1 MNQGEVKSVDAGNA
15 AYEARM
21 GRPLPM
27 ARVYW
32 RHNYRD
38 ALMRLDAPLRQAAD
52 EARRIDVSAGVE
64 LELRAMRER
73 VQALLLAAG

>member
-1 MNQGEVKSVDAGNA
+1 
-15 AYEARM
+15 
-21 GRPLPM
+21 M

>member
-1 MNQGEVKSVDAGNA
+1 
-15 AYEARM
+15 
-21 GRPLPM
+21 M

-38 ALMRLDAPLRQAAD
+38 ALMRLDAPLHQAAS
-52 EARRIDVSAGVE
+52 EARRIDVPAGVE

>member
-1 MNQGEVKSVDAGNA
+1 MSHDEAKRVEARNA
-15 AYEARM
+15 ADEARM

-27 ARVYW
+27 AKVYW

-64 LELRAMRER
+64 VELRAMRER
-73 VQALLLAAG
+73 VRVLLLAAG